1 MLDVNVYL
9 KLGGIV
15 TEEIW
20 FDRLVNLNLPI
31 KQITISRGIERI
43 EMEAYHYYDEQGQ
56 SETSLD
62 AHIWLAP
69 SNV

>member
-1 MLDVNVYL
+1 TSKIREMLDVNVYL

-31 KQITISRGIERI
+31 K
-43 EMEAYHYYDEQGQ
+43 
-56 SETSLD
+56 
-62 AHIWLAP
+62 
-69 SNV
+69 

>member
-1 MLDVNVYL
+1 MHLVSPGQDLHTSEMKTSKIQEMLDVNVYL

-31 KQITISRGIERI
+31 K
-43 EMEAYHYYDEQGQ
+43 
-56 SETSLD
+56 
-62 AHIWLAP
+62 
-69 SNV
+69 